1 MRKPFAPVAMA
12 PFSLRCCL
20 QTSALSNKRFKP
32 KAKQGMKNMEKSFKR
47 LKSEMEEISEE
58 QKSIREGQRQVK
70 KNFEM
75 VESECEELKRE
86 TRLVIQQSARTQVK
100 LALMFRILKAR
111 EADDLSTA
119 ATLTEMLREIVGR
132 EREESKADI

>member
-1 MRKPFAPVAMA
+1 
-12 PFSLRCCL
+12 
-20 QTSALSNKRFKP
+20 
-32 KAKQGMKNMEKSFKR
+32 MKNMAESFKR

-58 QKSIREGQRQVK
+58 QKNIREGQRQVK
-70 KNFEM
+70 EKFGII
-75 VESECEELKRE
+75 ESECEELKRE
-86 TRLVIQQSARTQVK
+86 TRLIIQQSARTQVK

-111 EADDLSTA
+111 EAGELNTA

>member
-1 MRKPFAPVAMA
+1 MA
-12 PFSLRCCL
+12 PFSLRCRL
-20 QTSALSNKRFKP
+20 QNSTLNKKGFKP
-32 KAKQGMKNMEKSFKR
+32 KAKHGRKGMKNMEKSFKR

-58 QKSIREGQRQVK
+58 KKSIREGQRQVK
-70 KNFEM
+70 EKFDM
-75 VESECEELKRE
+75 IESECEELKRE

-111 EADDLSTA
+111 EADDISTA

-132 EREESKADI
+132 EGGKRR